1 MRYRCALER
10 REARRD
16 RVSSPFVTTARSFAC
31 ALGLLLSPSLLWG
44 CRPTTIAEAERR
56 GDVGWL
62 DQNGTP
68 TAIAALGRMAD
79 TNPRALD
86 TLRARSAFDPQAFR
100 AAWSAVLRGASWGT
114 AMLHTALADPKRADL
129 AASAMERQDPQL
141 VSFVGDLEASL
152 VRLSASTQNVNVSG
166 VLASIGAPARPAIE
180 RRLVD
185 ASTRSAMCRGI
196 ASKDAAQDAHKA
208 LLGAPEQA
216 RDSPMCVAAVVR
228 IAADDDLALGW
239 IADQGEPG
247 ILGAAG
253 KDDALPCARLHVAW
267 TKALANRARAQYT
280 ALAVPLGYAVKRCPA
295 EMDGVLADAIVHL
308 PATHT
313 VVVDAIDPYDR
324 YGEALHATCGT
335 LHLVAGG
342 RDSARVRERADD
354 ALMHSCKAPE

>member
-1 MRYRCALER
+1 
-10 REARRD
+10 
-16 RVSSPFVTTARSFAC
+16 VTIARSFAW
-31 ALGLLLSPSLLWG
+31 APGLLLVVSLLCG

-62 DQNGTP
+62 EQNGTP
-68 TAIAALGRMAD
+68 SAIASLGRMAD
-79 TNPRALD
+79 TNPKALD
-86 TLRARSAFDPQAFR
+86 ALRSRSAFDPQAFG
-100 AAWSAVLRGASWGT
+100 AAWSAVLRHASWGT
-114 AMLHTALADPKRADL
+114 AMLHGALVDPASADR

-141 VSFVGDLEASL
+141 SSFVGDLEGAL
-152 VRLSASTQNVNVSG
+152 VRLSASTQNLNVSG
-166 VLASIGAPARPAIE
+166 VLASIGPSARPAIE

-196 ASKDAAQDAHKA
+196 ASKDAAPDAHKA

-228 IAADDDLALGW
+228 IAADDDMALGW

-267 TKALANRARAQYT
+267 TKALANRAKAQYG

-295 EMDGVLADAIVHL
+295 EMDGVLADSIVHL

-313 VVVDAIDPYDR
+313 VIVDAIDPYDR
-324 YGEALHATCGT
+324 YGGALHATCGT
-335 LHLVAGG
+335 LHVVAGG

-354 ALMHSCKAPE
+354 ALLHSCKAPE